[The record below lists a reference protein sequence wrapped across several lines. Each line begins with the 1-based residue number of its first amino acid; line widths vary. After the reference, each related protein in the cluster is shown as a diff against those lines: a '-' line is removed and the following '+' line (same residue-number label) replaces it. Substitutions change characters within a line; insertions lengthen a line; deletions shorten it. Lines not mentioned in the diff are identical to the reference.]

1 MAAKGGDLMSIKTI
15 REEKGFSQEDVARA
29 LHVSLLTYGR
39 WERGN
44 SLPRAEFILPLA
56 NLLGCKPDELLMSIT
71 KRVNT

>member
-1 MAAKGGDLMSIKTI
+1 MGAKGGDLVSIKTI

-29 LHVSLLTYGR
+29 LNVSLLTYGR

-71 KRVNT
+71 KGVTT

>member
-15 REEKGFSQEDVARA
+15 REEKGLSQEDVARA